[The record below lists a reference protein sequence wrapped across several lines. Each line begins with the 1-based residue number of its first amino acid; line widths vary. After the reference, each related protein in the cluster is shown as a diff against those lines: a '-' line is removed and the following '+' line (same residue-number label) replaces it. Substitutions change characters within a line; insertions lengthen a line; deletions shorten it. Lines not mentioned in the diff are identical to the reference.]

1 MYQYSLVQSSL
12 KHISALIVHVHMYK
26 VLSSSLDVYLIA
38 KGSLIRTASMGKMR
52 LKSKKLEQLQ
62 KVKEIPT

>member
-1 MYQYSLVQSSL
+1 MYQYSLDQSSL
-12 KHISALIVHVHMYK
+12 KHISALIVHCSYK

-38 KGSLIRTASMGKMR
+38 KGSLIRTARMGKIH